1 MEGRPRREIKLPAK
15 FKEEEGP
22 VKVEKKR
29 SIDSSDGEEMDLDPK
44 VYCICR
50 KPYKEGDFMIHC
62 DKCKEW
68 FHGKCVNV
76 MQKVKQLV
84 GFCAC

>member
-1 MEGRPRREIKLPAK
+1 MESRPRREIKLPAK
-15 FKEEEGP
+15 FKEEEGAAVGKKKAPKDAEEDDP
-22 VKVEKKR
+22 V
-29 SIDSSDGEEMDLDPK
+29 

-68 FHGKCVNV
+68 FHGNCVKV
-76 MQKVKQLV
+76 TQRVSQKRAHVR
-84 GFCAC
+84 